1 MQINY
6 TGRDVIDVKRSRRTL
21 VAGIVGDSGDENGTF
36 MSRA

>member
-21 VAGIVGDSGDENGTF
+21 VAGIVRNTEDENGTF
-36 MSRA
+36 MIRA